1 MIEGQRSVPD
11 MMCKFIF
18 LLEVLWY
25 GYFIIWD
32 GSENCFGR
40 PTMTLTLGNGQGLNK
55 IWIFFD
61 TFCDAGFC
69 EQVIVLTRENNF
81 QEHRPNRWL
90 SARKTYNSIA
100 NAL

>member
-18 LLEVLWY
+18 LRKILWY
-25 GYFIIWD
+25 GWD

-40 PTMTLTLGNGQGLNK
+40 PTMTLTLGNGQGHER

-61 TFCDAGFC
+61 TFCDT
-69 EQVIVLTRENNF
+69 E
-81 QEHRPNRWL
+81 WL
-90 SARKTYNSIA
+90 SWHGKTIFSNIDQIDGLVQERHIYNFIA